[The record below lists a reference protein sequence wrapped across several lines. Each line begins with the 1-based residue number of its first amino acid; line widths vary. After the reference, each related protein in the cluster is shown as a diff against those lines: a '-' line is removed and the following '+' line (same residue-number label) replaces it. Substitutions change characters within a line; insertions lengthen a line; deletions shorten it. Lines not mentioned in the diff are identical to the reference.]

1 MDDYDQHLKAHYDL
15 ATNRTLV
22 LTGGTTQIVSI
33 RKSIELE
40 INEYERLLEVKKEM
54 LKLLDENPAIE
65 GFMDLSRGYR

>member
-15 ATNRTLV
+15 ATR
-22 LTGGTTQIVSI
+22 GTTQIISI

-65 GFMDLSRGYR
+65 RFMDLSRGYR